1 MRKNRKNKTVVF
13 LLAVT
18 FLTLGAE
25 ASSVTIDSVTQR
37 WPWNNKFDITY
48 TVTDGQTFTEDGT
61 GDVYCKLVFNAT
73 IGGQTYVIG
82 GVTNVGA
89 SASSGQH
96 TVTWTPPRSLRRVRA
111 QKCSSLS

>member
-1 MRKNRKNKTVVF
+1 MKTNQGSPENRMRKIRKNKTVVF

-25 ASSVTIDSVTQR
+25 ASSVTIDSVIQR

-73 IGGQTYVIG
+73 IGGQTYVIDEVAAG
-82 GVTNVGA
+82 ERYQLHDDGA
-89 SASSGQH
+89 ATRFRH
-96 TVTWTPPRSLRRVRA
+96 AER
-111 QKCSSLS
+111 